1 MLVATILVV
10 EDDELVADFVDNV
23 LTDAG
28 YTVLRES
35 TAEAALKTLERSS
48 VDLVFT
54 DVVMPGGMDGFK
66 LAEVVGTKYPGVPV
80 ICASGYP
87 RQQETARFAGPFCA
101 AFLLKPFRTADL
113 LSTIERVRANAGD
126 GPATP

>member
-1 MLVATILVV
+1 MLVATVLVV
-10 EDDELVADFVDNV
+10 EDDVLVADFVDIL

-35 TAEAALKTLERSS
+35 TAEAALKTLENSS

-54 DVVMPGGMDGFK
+54 DVAMPGGMDGFK
-66 LAEVVGTKYPGVPV
+66 LAEVVRTKYPGVPV

-87 RQQETARFAGPFCA
+87 RHQEKGRVAGPFCA
-101 AFLLKPFRTADL
+101 AFLQKPFRTADL

-126 GPATP
+126 GPAPP

>member
-1 MLVATILVV
+1 MFVATILVV
-10 EDDELVADFVDNV
+10 EDDELVADFVDSL

-35 TAEAALKTLERSS
+35 TAEAALKTLEGSS

-54 DVVMPGGMDGFK
+54 DVVMPGSMDGFK
-66 LAEVVGTKYPGVPV
+66 LAEMVGSKYPGVPV

-87 RQQETARFAGPFCA
+87 RQHETIHVAGPVCA
-101 AFLLKPFRTADL
+101 AFLRKPFRTADL
-113 LSTIERVRANAGD
+113 LSTIERVRVEAADRRN
-126 GPATP
+126 P